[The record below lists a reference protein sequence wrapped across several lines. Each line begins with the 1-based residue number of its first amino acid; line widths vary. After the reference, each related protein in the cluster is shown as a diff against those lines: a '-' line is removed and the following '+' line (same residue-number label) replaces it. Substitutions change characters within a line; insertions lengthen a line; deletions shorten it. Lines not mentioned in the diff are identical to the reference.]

1 MKNFLWATLIL
12 ALSLPAQAQA
22 QSEARSCDAG
32 NYYDTASAIEPDAP
46 LTLGIVLR
54 EIRRAS
60 PETRAAGLEIL
71 ARASDAEQAGRPL
84 NPVLSIEL
92 EEFAGSGALNGFT
105 EAEATI
111 GVEQT
116 LRLGGKRQRAQAA
129 ARALTALASAQCAV
143 ILRETELQGAILF
156 YDYVYAL
163 NDAELLETA
172 AETAEQLADT
182 VRKRVTAGAAPP
194 PEQFRAESAA
204 ATAEAS
210 ASFAKGL
217 AEIRRYELASLWGQ
231 AEPLFQSAK
240 AQDPAVSAMLM
251 TETQLT
257 HPELDR
263 AAASDNA
270 LRAAIDVERA
280 AAVPDITVSAG
291 FRRFESTGDSALV
304 AGVSVPLPLFD
315 RNRGATRAA
324 EIRAKAGQINKVA
337 VEARLRARQRSAVAA
352 VTSAR
357 QRLDILEGTVLP
369 SAVAA
374 YDASTQGYAAGK
386 FDLTTTFDARNAL
399 LDAQRSVLD
408 AKHTL
413 RVETARLK
421 SLVGAAPFS
430 GE

>member
-1 MKNFLWATLIL
+1 MQQFLWATLFL

-22 QSEARSCDAG
+22 GFCETGPDYNKASDIDA
-32 NYYDTASAIEPDAP
+32 EAP
-46 LTLGIVLR
+46 LTLDAVLS

-60 PETRAAGLEIL
+60 PETRVAGLEIL
-71 ARASDAEQAGRPL
+71 ARAADAEQAGRPL

-92 EEFAGSGALNGFT
+92 EEFAGSGALSGLN
-105 EAEATI
+105 EAETTI

-116 LRLGGKRQRAQAA
+116 LQLGGKRQRAQAA
-129 ARALTALASAQCAV
+129 ARALTALASAECAV
-143 ILRETELQGAILF
+143 ILRETELQGTILF
-156 YDYVYAL
+156 YDYVHAL
-163 NDAELLETA
+163 NDAALLETA
-172 AETAEQLADT
+172 AETAEELAST
-182 VRKRVTAGAAPP
+182 VRKRVAAGAAPP
-194 PEQFRAESAA
+194 PEQIRAESAA
-204 ATAEAS
+204 ASAEAS

-217 AEIRRYELASLWGQ
+217 SERRRYELASLWGE
-231 AEPLFQSAK
+231 ANPLFTLAEAEDSAFG
-240 AQDPAVSAMLM
+240 ARLS
-251 TETQLT
+251 TETQLA

-263 AAASDNA
+263 ATASDNA

-280 AAVPDITVSAG
+280 AAMPDITVSAG
-291 FRRFESTGDSALV
+291 FRRFESTGDSAVV

-324 EIRAKAGQINKVA
+324 EIRAEAGQINVIA
-337 VEARLRARQRSAVAA
+337 VEARLRAQQRGAVAA

-357 QRLDILEGTVLP
+357 QRLAILEETVLP

-374 YDASTQGYAAGK
+374 YDASIQGYAAGK

-399 LDAQRSVLD
+399 LEAERSVLD

-430 GE
+430 GEQK

>member
-399 LDAQRSVLD
+399 LHAQRSVLD

>member
-1 MKNFLWATLIL
+1 MKQFLWATLLL
-12 ALSLPAQAQA
+12 ALYLPAQAQS
-22 QSEARSCDAG
+22 QAG
-32 NYYDTASAIEPDAP
+32 PCEKNSQYDYDGASSLGADAP
-46 LTLGIVLR
+46 LTIAAVLH

-60 PETRAAGLEIL
+60 PETRAASLEIM
-71 ARASDAEQAGRPL
+71 ARAADAEQAGRPL

-92 EEFAGSGALNGFT
+92 EEFAGSGALSGFN
-105 EAEATI
+105 EAETTL
-111 GVEQT
+111 GLEQT
-116 LRLGGKRQRAQAA
+116 LRLGGKRQRAQTS
-129 ARALTALASAQCAV
+129 ARALTALASAECAV

-156 YDYVYAL
+156 YGYVHAL
-163 NDAELLETA
+163 NDAALLDTA

-182 VRKRVTAGAAPP
+182 VRKRVAAGAAPP
-194 PEQFRAESAA
+194 PEQIRAESAA
-204 ATAEAS
+204 ATAQAS
-210 ASFAKGL
+210 ASFATGL
-217 AEIRRYELASLWGQ
+217 VEERRYELASLWG
-231 AEPLFQSAK
+231 EPNPLFRLAE
-240 AQDPAVSAMLM
+240 ARDPVTDAMLM
-251 TETQLT
+251 GETQFT

-263 AAASDNA
+263 ASASENA
-270 LRAAIDVERA
+270 LRAAIDVERTA
-280 AAVPDITVSAG
+280 AIPDITVSAG

-357 QRLDILEGTVLP
+357 QRLTILEDTVLP

-374 YDASTQGYAAGK
+374 YEASTQGYAAGK

-399 LDAQRSVLD
+399 LEAQRSVLN
-408 AKHTL
+408 AKHSL

-421 SLVGAAPFS
+421 SLIGAAPFS